1 MNCVYSATGDYI
13 CTPPPAISEKFTNNE
28 QVENFRTTSDGC
40 DDACYQNIW
49 KGAGCLTNKSH
60 DDWSVTQ
67 NKHSLQQDSNA
78 WAVLPNDSHRVKCYG
93 NDRTKWPGYVVPQA
107 NMQTTDNKKT
117 QLDEKQNQPNQYQQN
132 QDQQNQQNQDQ
143 QNQPNQYQQ
152 NQNQDQPN
160 QYQPNQNQDQPNQ
173 YQPNDELFEQ
183 HYESYLQN

>member
-1 MNCVYSATGDYI
+1 MWI
-13 CTPPPAISEKFTNNE
+13 
-28 QVENFRTTSDGC
+28 
-40 DDACYQNIW
+40 
-49 KGAGCLTNKSH
+49 SH

-132 QDQQNQQNQDQ
+132 QDQ
-143 QNQPNQYQQ
+143 PNQYQ
-152 NQNQDQPN
+152 QNQDQPN
-160 QYQPNQNQDQPNQ
+160 QYQQNQDQPNQ